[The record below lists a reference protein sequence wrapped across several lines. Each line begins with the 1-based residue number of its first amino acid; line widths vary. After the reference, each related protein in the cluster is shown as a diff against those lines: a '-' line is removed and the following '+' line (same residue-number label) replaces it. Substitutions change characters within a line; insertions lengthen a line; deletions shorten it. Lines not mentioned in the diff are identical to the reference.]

1 MQEREIKNILTDD
14 YAFDK
19 WQRLID
25 FVFPKV
31 NFENSI
37 VSLDD
42 SSNKTKYIHQK
53 GDITLTDG
61 KKIIILEVCI
71 KKDFNKKLD
80 KTKSG
85 GSVCKIFLN

>member
-1 MQEREIKNILTDD
+1 MQEKEIKNILTDD

-19 WQRLID
+19 WQRVID

-37 VSLDD
+37 VSLEDT
-42 SSNKTKYIHQK
+42 SNRTKHIHQK

-71 KKDFNKKLD
+71 KKNNIKIYNVKK
-80 KTKSG
+80 
-85 GSVCKIFLN
+85 